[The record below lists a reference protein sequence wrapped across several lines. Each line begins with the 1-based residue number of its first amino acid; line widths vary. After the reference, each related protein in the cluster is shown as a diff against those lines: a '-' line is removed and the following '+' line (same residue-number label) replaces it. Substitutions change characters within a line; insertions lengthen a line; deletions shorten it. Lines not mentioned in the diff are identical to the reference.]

1 MNKVVNSTLT
11 LTELAITLSVF
22 NSGQFAVCIHDH
34 TTSVAPI
41 IGSAIGYRPIIAIVQ
56 YIGCLSDSTY
66 RYSIYAVVY
75 LYLHKLPNHMSS
87 IHNVFCKN

>member
-1 MNKVVNSTLT
+1 MC
-11 LTELAITLSVF
+11 
-22 NSGQFAVCIHDH
+22 VCVCTCVRAHACVRG
-34 TTSVAPI
+34 SVAPI

-75 LYLHKLPNHMSS
+75 FFN
-87 IHNVFCKN
+87 FCA

>member
-1 MNKVVNSTLT
+1 MMISWILT
-11 LTELAITLSVF
+11 HRFHQEGFVQEIWRYML
-22 NSGQFAVCIHDH
+22 

-66 RYSIYAVVY
+66 RYSIYAAVY
-75 LYLHKLPNHMSS
+75 
-87 IHNVFCKN
+87 F

>member
-1 MNKVVNSTLT
+1 MYIGRYMYNVHVLYAKGRATKVLNLEISR
-11 LTELAITLSVF
+11 
-22 NSGQFAVCIHDH
+22 NG
-34 TTSVAPI
+34 TSVALI

-75 LYLHKLPNHMSS
+75 
-87 IHNVFCKN
+87 FFFT